1 MKRLTLLFF
10 VLSAVFVEAQTIGKK
25 NQQAII
31 SLLASQ
37 EKCWNDGNIEGYM
50 SGYWNSDSLKF
61 ITKTGITYGWKPT
74 LEMYKE
80 HYPDKVAM
88 GTLDFDDIRMIKMNG
103 KTIFVMGKWTLQKT
117 TGQVGG
123 RFTLV
128 CKKMKGEWKIVIDH
142 SS

>member
-1 MKRLTLLFF
+1 MKRLVLLFF
-10 VLSAVFVEAQTIGKK
+10 VLSAITVNAQSVSKK
-25 NQQAII
+25 NQNAII
-31 SLLASQ
+31 SLLTSQ

-50 SGYWNSDSLKF
+50 GGYWNSDSLKF

-74 LEMYKE
+74 LAMYKE

-88 GTLDFDDIRMIKMNG
+88 GTLNFDEINLIKMNCH
-103 KTIFVMGKWTLQKT
+103 TIFVMGKWTLKKS
-117 TGQVGG
+117 TGAVGG

-128 CKKMKGEWKIVIDH
+128 CKKMNRTWKIVIDH